1 MKKRKCVKWSEEEIK
16 LVRENYEFLT
26 DKELASMIYEKLGIK
41 RSATSIARTRHG
53 HGLIKFRKKGEKNK
67 KLKIKKAYKIPDKC
81 NQCGKDLVE
90 LIGEQKLLRCA
101 KWCSRC
107 NLYYTKQG
115 LFTTNSD
122 GVVMEVVD
130 YGG

>member
-1 MKKRKCVKWSEEEIK
+1 MK
-16 LVRENYEFLT
+16 
-26 DKELASMIYEKLGIK
+26 
-41 RSATSIARTRHG
+41 
-53 HGLIKFRKKGEKNK
+53 
-67 KLKIKKAYKIPDKC
+67 KIPDKC

-122 GVVMEVVD
+122 GAVMEVLE
-130 YGG
+130 YEG